1 MRHLLY
7 IINPISGTGDKN
19 NLRKRVEE
27 KTKAA
32 GIAYSIFPSVDD
44 GNYSF
49 LDDIIQQR
57 HVTDIVIAGGDGT
70 ISQAIFSLKKWN
82 LPFGLIPCGS
92 GNGLAFSAGIPKN
105 AGKALEVIFKG
116 HHQLTDAFNVNKGFA
131 CMLVGLGF
139 DAQVAHDFAR
149 DAKRGL
155 TSYVQKTV
163 ANFFSAKA
171 YPFTITINDKK
182 LKTEAFFISIANS
195 NQFGNNFKIAPKA
208 LLTDGLL
215 DIVIATKQNKLSLFL
230 QTLRQVAGFNDIKE
244 KNLPDQKG
252 SVIYFQTTK
261 LSIFNGLEAPMHMD
275 GEPVET
281 RKRLDIQI
289 LPQCFKLLVPLK

>member
-7 IINPISGTGDKN
+7 IINPISGTGNKN

-32 GIAYSIFPSVDD
+32 GMAYSIFPSVDD

-57 HVTDIVIAGGDGT
+57 QVTDIVIAGGDGT

-105 AGKALEVIFKG
+105 AGKALDIIFKG

-149 DAKRGL
+149 GAKRGL
-155 TSYVQKTV
+155 TSYIQKTV

-171 YPFTITINDKK
+171 YPFTLTINDKK

-215 DIVIATKQNKLSLFL
+215 DIVIVTKQNKLSLFL
-230 QTLRQVAGFNDIKE
+230 QTLRQVAGFNDIAE

-261 LSIFNGLEAPMHMD
+261 LSIFNGLEAPMHID

-289 LPQCFKLLVPLK
+289 LPQCFKLLVPEK